1 MSEPAASTSEPA
13 ASTHSAE
20 GGGGAER
27 PEQPVHAEAAEHTA
41 AAAEQAE
48 DAEPSTEPPEARV
61 EPTRDDV
68 DELVGPAT
76 PHFAM
81 QIRARVRALVRD
93 LPEDHPVRRYAEEKM
108 ELLERLAFA
117 SSKAEEGP
125 LESPRRLGWE
135 FIPSHAPASHPLPPK
150 RTA

>member
-1 MSEPAASTSEPA
+1 MTEPTQLQPMP
-13 ASTHSAE
+13 SAE
-20 GGGGAER
+20 
-27 PEQPVHAEAAEHTA
+27 P
-41 AAAEQAE
+41 
-48 DAEPSTEPPEARV
+48 PPEARV
-61 EPTRDDV
+61 DPTRADV

-93 LPEDHPVRRYAEEKM
+93 LPDGHPVRAYGEEQM

-125 LESPRRLGWE
+125 LEPPTRLGWE
-135 FIPSHAPASHPLPPK
+135 TLPSHAPASRPLPPK
-150 RTA
+150 RDS

>member
-1 MSEPAASTSEPA
+1 MTEPTQLQQMP
-13 ASTHSAE
+13 SAE
-20 GGGGAER
+20 
-27 PEQPVHAEAAEHTA
+27 P
-41 AAAEQAE
+41 
-48 DAEPSTEPPEARV
+48 PPEARV
-61 EPTRDDV
+61 DPTRADV

-93 LPEDHPVRRYAEEKM
+93 LPDGNPVRAYGEEQM

-125 LESPRRLGWE
+125 LEPPTRLGWE
-135 FIPSHAPASHPLPPK
+135 TLPSHAPASRPLPPK
-150 RTA
+150 RES